1 VDPVGTQPIDRRMV
15 RKYHGPRTRMYRSFP
30 VDGERPFDDAVGDV
44 PRPPTAPTPTAERE
58 DPRIRRTWWFF
69 AGSLAIACLVM
80 GLRLATGTAGPLDWL
95 LTGLL
100 VVAGAAALIH
110 RRAVAAL
117 ELRRRIEAE
126 STTRLLRGLSRS
138 VSPDAI
144 VDAIAGEL
152 ATGVDADHVVVVRR
166 RADPPRLEATLVS
179 TRPGIPSSVTALP
192 LSDLEAPPG
201 KPSRARRPAAAFAV
215 APAAAAAVAAGGVRT
230 SVRMAQPQ
238 ATLEGGA
245 DAAGV
250 ETHRVDDGGVAAG
263 DGREQ
268 PSRAHASDAIAVA
281 ERIADRVSDAYALRN
296 TVAAPL
302 VADGAVVGA
311 LVLSRRTAAPWP
323 SSAQRLLDEAATEAS
338 VALARAT
345 NYRAAE
351 ARASTDGL
359 TGLPNRRYFDEFC
372 GLLARRRRAGDAV
385 GVLMID
391 IDHFKRLN
399 DTHGHAVG
407 DEVLRSVAGA
417 IASAVREDDVPAR
430 YGGEEFAVLLRNP
443 SRAVAE
449 GIGERVRSAVR
460 ALDLGDVR
468 VPAVSVSVGV
478 AVQEAPDQPIAELIE
493 AADRALYRAK
503 KAGRDRVVAA

>member
-1 VDPVGTQPIDRRMV
+1 M
-15 RKYHGPRTRMYRSFP
+15 
-30 VDGERPFDDAVGDV
+30 ERPS
-44 PRPPTAPTPTAERE
+44 PEPTQTAERE
-58 DPRIRRTWWFF
+58 DLRIRRTWWFF

-80 GLRLATGTAGPLDWL
+80 GLRLVTGTAGPLDWL

-100 VVAGAAALIH
+100 LVAGVAAIVH

-117 ELRRRIEAE
+117 AFRRRIEAE

-144 VDAIAGEL
+144 VGAIAGEL
-152 ATGVDADHVVVVRR
+152 ATGVEADHVVVVRR
-166 RADPPRLEATLVS
+166 RVDPPRLEATLVS

-192 LSDLEAPPG
+192 LSDLEDPLDR
-201 KPSRARRPAAAFAV
+201 PSRSRRRAAAIAV
-215 APAAAAAVAAGGVRT
+215 SPGASAATGTGRDGWRGGRRGGT
-230 SVRMAQPQ
+230 QNPDRDAVRMARPVALLDREP
-238 ATLEGGA
+238 ATGQ
-245 DAAGV
+245 AAGQAA
-250 ETHRVDDGGVAAG
+250 EPAAG
-263 DGREQ
+263 Q
-268 PSRAHASDAIAVA
+268 AIAPTAGPVVRDLGSAGFEGAHVSRTGSHGSVAERVA
-281 ERIADRVSDAYALRN
+281 ERITERVSDVYALRN
-296 TVAAPL
+296 TLTAPL

-311 LVLSRRTAAPWP
+311 LVLSRRTGAAWP
-323 SSAQRLLDEAATEAS
+323 ASTQRLLDEAATEAS

-345 NYRAAE
+345 SYRAAE
-351 ARASTDGL
+351 TRASTDGL

-407 DEVLRSVAGA
+407 DEVLRAVAGA
-417 IASAVREDDVPAR
+417 IAGAVREDDVPAR

-449 GIGERVRSAVR
+449 GIGERVRAAVR
-460 ALDLGDVR
+460 ALDLRDLR
-468 VPAVSVSVGV
+468 VPGTSVSIGV
-478 AVQEAPDQPIAELIE
+478 AVQQAPDQPIAELIE